1 MRPAP
6 LRPQQVQDREITPD
20 GPRSKIT
27 DGVNYSNTLN
37 HLLPLHNP
45 IQYTVYLTPTIRTK
59 QGITP
64 GSKKI
69 TKRKSKHIDVHSH
82 VVPKEMLDALSQ
94 RPERFKMRYVVD
106 GKHRRVV
113 RDGGGGQPVFDEFFD
128 PAAKLAGMDRKGL
141 DVSIISPA
149 PIAYFLKKLKIC
161 LAHGGGYVPYQIGR
175 FNHGH
180 KERKETQ
187 ALTKTKPNA
196 LLRRFYCDALTHDT
210 RALRYLIDLVGADRV
225 VIGTDAPFDMG
236 EEHPIAMINKVKR
249 LSAKDREQI
258 FSKTALRLIGK
269 RV

>member
-149 PIAYFLKKLKIC
+149 PIAYFLKKLKILPC
-161 LAHGGGYVPYQIGR
+161 ARRRLCTVSNRALQSRPQRAQRNTGANQ
-175 FNHGH
+175 N
-180 KERKETQ
+180 Q
-187 ALTKTKPNA
+187 AQRAAAPL
-196 LLRRFYCDALTHDT
+196 LLRCTH
-210 RALRYLIDLVGADRV
+210 A
-225 VIGTDAPFDMG
+225 
-236 EEHPIAMINKVKR
+236 
-249 LSAKDREQI
+249 
-258 FSKTALRLIGK
+258 
-269 RV
+269 